1 MRLIVGLGNPG
12 IRYRWT
18 RHNLGFCILDRLSRH
33 NRIPIDRKRFKSLV
47 GEGLI
52 DKEKVVLAKPQT
64 YINRSGLAVKALIDG
79 CKVSPRDLIV
89 CCDDINLELGRIR
102 IRRKG
107 SGGGHKGLGSIIDSL
122 KTEEFPRLRIGIAGG
137 GKESLTEYV
146 LSGFKRGERAV
157 INEAV
162 GGACEVVEVILKEG
176 IACAM
181 NRFNVKGV
189 RDSRTRID
197 D

>member
-1 MRLIVGLGNPG
+1 MRLIVGLGNLG

-18 RHNLGFCILDRLSRH
+18 RHNLGFRVLERLSKN
-33 NRIPIDRKRFKSLV
+33 NRIQIVRKRFKSLV

-64 YINRSGLAVKALIDG
+64 YINLSGSAVKALTDG
-79 CKVSPRDLIV
+79 YKVSPGDLIV
-89 CCDDINLELGRIR
+89 CCDDINLELGRVR
-102 IRRKG
+102 IRSKG
-107 SGGGHKGLGSIIDSL
+107 SSGGHKGLGSIIDGL

-137 GKESLTEYV
+137 GKKSLTDYV

-157 INEAV
+157 IDEAV
-162 GGACEVVEVILKEG
+162 GRACEAVEVILKDG

-181 NRFNVKGV
+181 NRFNV
-189 RDSRTRID
+189 RDVGD
-197 D
+197 GCE